1 MNTKYFRKQLSDKV
15 SICLSLC
22 CILHCIALP
31 ILILIIPSLSSFW
44 INSENVHILLVI
56 LAIPISLFAMGKS
69 LRIHHNY
76 KCILLAGI
84 GLMLLILAIFMHDL
98 NFGLENEHHEHG
110 HDDHSGLGETLE
122 TIFTVIGGV
131 ILFGAHFLNMK
142 YSNKLS

>member
-22 CILHCIALP
+22 CIIHCIALHL
-31 ILILIIPSLSSFW
+31 LILMIPSLSSFW

-56 LAIPISLFAMGKS
+56 LAVPISLLAMGKS

-84 GLMLLILAIFMHDL
+84 GLILLILAIFMHDL
-98 NFGLENEHHEHG
+98 NFGLENEHHEHS
-110 HDDHSGLGETLE
+110 HDDHGGLGETLE
-122 TIFTVIGGV
+122 TIFTVIGGG
-131 ILFGAHFLNMK
+131 ILLSAHFLNMK
-142 YSNKLS
+142 YANKLS